1 MSFDYDLFVIG
12 AGPGGLAASRLAA
25 QKYGVRVAI
34 AESGSLGGTCV
45 NRGCVP
51 KKLMVYA
58 ADFARQNSLATS
70 YGWSECQKTLHWS
83 IFQNKL
89 HSHLK
94 KLNESYQQ
102 HLKDAGVTLIEGR
115 AKFIDA
121 HTLEVGNKKITAEYI
136 LIAVGGKPFKPD
148 IPGKDYGITS
158 REMFQLEEIP
168 KQLVILGG
176 GYIGI
181 EFSSIFH
188 ALGSQVTLI
197 ETDEEILSG
206 FDCDIRSKL
215 HSELSRQGIRII
227 TNTTAKAIEKTSSN
241 LQVNLSGDCEE
252 TMVMD
257 TVLIATGRVA
267 NTKDLGLENLGIE
280 LGKKGAI
287 PVNEYSCTSQA
298 HIFAV
303 GDCTGRLPLTPV
315 ASAEAQAVIHTIF
328 GNSPQTIDY
337 THVPS
342 AVFSRPEAA
351 TVGLTEAKAR
361 EKYGD
366 AVHCLHHR
374 FQPLLYSFLAEEEST
389 SVMIKLVMGEN
400 EKVLGLH
407 LVGKDAVDIVQSLAV
422 AIRQGITKS
431 ELQETIGIHPTIGEE
446 IFALD

>member
-25 QKYGVRVAI
+25 KKYGVRVAI
-34 AESGSLGGTCV
+34 AESESLGGTCV

-58 ADFARQNSLATS
+58 ADFARQERLATS
-70 YGWSECQKTLHWS
+70 YGWSQGQKQLDWS
-83 IFQNKL
+83 TFQDKL
-89 HSHLK
+89 YSHLK
-94 KLNESYQQ
+94 KINESYQQ
-102 HLKDAGVTLIEGR
+102 KLKDAGVTFIEGR
-115 AKFIDA
+115 AKFIDE
-121 HTLEVGNKKITAEYI
+121 HTLEVNERKITAKYI

-158 REMFQLEEIP
+158 REIFQLEEIP
-168 KQLVILGG
+168 EQLAIVGG
-176 GYIGI
+176 GYIGV

-206 FDCDIRSKL
+206 FDADICSKL
-215 HSELSRQGIRII
+215 HSELTHQGIRII
-227 TNTTAKAIEKTSSN
+227 TNTTAKAIEKTSFN
-241 LQVNLSGDCEE
+241 LKIQLSGDCSE
-252 TMVMD
+252 TIVAN

-267 NTKDLGLENLGIE
+267 NTKNLGLEKIGIE

-287 PVNEYSCTSQA
+287 PVNEYSRTSQA

-315 ASAEAQAVIHTIF
+315 ANAEAQAVIHTIF

-337 THVPS
+337 TNVPS
-342 AVFSRPEAA
+342 AVFSHPEVA
-351 TVGLTEAKAR
+351 TVGLTEAEAR
-361 EKYGD
+361 EKYGN
-366 AVHCLHHR
+366 AVHSLSHR
-374 FQPLLYSFLAEEEST
+374 FQPLLYSLVTEEEST

-407 LVGKDAVDIVQSLAV
+407 IVGKNAADIIQSLAV

-431 ELQETIGIHPTIGEE
+431 DLQETIAIHPTIGEE
-446 IFALD
+446 LLTLD